1 MAKQVLKKAMVKINS
16 VDVSD
21 HVSKIEVDDQFEE
34 KDVTTYGSNGAKEVL
49 AGLES
54 GTCPIGFKND
64 YAAGQLDAT
73 MWALRGTLTTVDTWP
88 DKTAVVSSAN
98 PRYSATIAILNWKPI
113 AGSVGD
119 VAEVDVSFPVSGGWN
134 RYTTT

>member
-1 MAKQVLKKAMVKINS
+1 MAKQVLKKVMVKINS
-16 VDVSD
+16 VDRSD
-21 HVSKIEVDDQFEE
+21 HVSKAEVDDNFEE
-34 KDVTTYGSNGAKEVL
+34 KDVTTYGSSGAKEVL

-54 GTCPIGFKND
+54 GTLAITFKND
-64 YAAGQLDAT
+64 YAAGDLDSS
-73 MWALRGTLTTVDTWP
+73 MWALRGMLTTIDVWP

-98 PRYSATIAILNWKPI
+98 PRYSANILINAWKPI

-119 VAEVDVSFPVSGGWN
+119 VAEVDVSFPVSGGWT